1 MPKENVKPP
10 EIQAVGQES
19 MEDKIR
25 SIKQEEAQR
34 RMEKELYGKP
44 VVPAPVVSA
53 PVRKAK
59 GGTASSR
66 ADGIAQR
73 GKTRGKIC

>member
-1 MPKENVKPP
+1 MPKETVKPP

-19 MEDKIR
+19 MEDMRR
-25 SIKQEEAQR
+25 SVRQEEAQR
-34 RMEKELYGKP
+34 RMEKALYGKP
-44 VVPAPVVSA
+44 SVPAPVK
-53 PVRKAK
+53 KAK

-66 ADGIAQR
+66 ADGIAMR

>member
-19 MEDKIR
+19 IEDKIR
-25 SIKQEEAQR
+25 SMKQEEAQR

-44 VVPAPVVSA
+44 IVPTPIK
-53 PVRKAK
+53 KAK

-73 GKTRGKIC
+73 GKTRGKIV